1 VLDRAALDHL
11 DATRLAAAKAYFQAG
26 IARPRA
32 LEGLVVEAHDAFNSL
47 LPIDLADLELVDP
60 DDAVAAL
67 VGDLA
72 VPPFDPLAHPISGV
86 AGRAPINLSGGLK
99 ARGHP
104 VGGTGLFQIAE
115 CALQLLER
123 FPNPRAQGARPP
135 RRRPLDR
142 RARQQRV
149 RDGARALGLAAAPG
163 AGHAAAARVRAQ
175 RRAAAPR
182 GPGPARRRPRRAPR
196 DDHDPRDGRAR
207 AGAAARRAGRGGG
220 PAPPREARPGGRG
233 RAPARRRARGTAG
246 PADREAGR
254 LPLLPPGVGPGL

>member
-67 VGDLA
+67 VGDLP
-72 VPPFDPLAHPISGV
+72 VPPFDPLAPPISRV
-86 AGRAPINLSGGLK
+86 AR
-99 ARGHP
+99 RRP
-104 VGGTGLFQIAE
+104 VQSMG
-115 CALQLLER
+115 
-123 FPNPRAQGARPP
+123 RAQGARPSGRRHRP
-135 RRRPLDR
+135 VPDRGVRAPAARALPEPARASGARPHRRRPLDR

-163 AGHAAAARVRAQ
+163 AGHAA
-175 RRAAAPR
+175 
-182 GPGPARRRPRRAPR
+182 
-196 DDHDPRDGRAR
+196 
-207 AGAAARRAGRGGG
+207 
-220 PAPPREARPGGRG
+220 
-233 RAPARRRARGTAG
+233 
-246 PADREAGR
+246 
-254 LPLLPPGVGPGL
+254 